1 MVGRMT
7 VADVD
12 RKIRDALPG
21 IATVIHEVRQQL
33 RAEFE
38 AEILRLSALLA
49 EVTKRQAIDEARKSG
64 VVALPKFIGSRHG

>member
-12 RKIRDALPG
+12 GKIRDALPG
-21 IATVIHEVRQQL
+21 IATVIHEVGQQL

-38 AEILRLSALLA
+38 ASLGSA
-49 EVTKRQAIDEARKSG
+49 RCWPR
-64 VVALPKFIGSRHG
+64 